1 MTIIEL
7 YHSAKLDKTDK
18 RGDYMKNLK
27 VKTKLNMIIALVIIL
42 VLGASVVSIRNLN
55 QVKDKAI
62 ESMEASTRQSYDQNI
77 KEQVG
82 AVISLL
88 TEINQEYEDGTYTL
102 DEAKKVAAD
111 EVREMRYGDS
121 GYFWVASLMVQTLC
135 CLAVIPKVPTV
146 WKQKMQP
153 VIRW

>member
-7 YHSAKLDKTDK
+7 YHSAKLDKTDTT
-18 RGDYMKNLK
+18 GDYMKNLK
-27 VKTKLNMIIALVIIL
+27 VKTKLNMIIALVIIS
-42 VLGASVVSIRNLN
+42 VALGASVVSIRNLN

-102 DEAKKVAAD
+102 DEAK
-111 EVREMRYGDS
+111 ESSCG
-121 GYFWVASLMVQTLC
+121 
-135 CLAVIPKVPTV
+135 
-146 WKQKMQP
+146 
-153 VIRW
+153 

>member
-27 VKTKLNMIIALVIIL
+27 VRTKLNMIIALVIIL

-88 TEINQEYEDGTYTL
+88 TEINQEYEDGTCRNIYISSFWRY
-102 DEAKKVAAD
+102 AALHRRFQGQGC
-111 EVREMRYGDS
+111 EE
-121 GYFWVASLMVQTLC
+121 
-135 CLAVIPKVPTV
+135 
-146 WKQKMQP
+146 
-153 VIRW
+153 

>member
-1 MTIIEL
+1 MTNVVKMTIIEL

-102 DEAKKVAAD
+102 DEAKNNGRNQV
-111 EVREMRYGDS
+111 
-121 GYFWVASLMVQTLC
+121 
-135 CLAVIPKVPTV
+135 VIY
-146 WKQKMQP
+146 QE
-153 VIRW
+153 

>member
-1 MTIIEL
+1 
-7 YHSAKLDKTDK
+7 
-18 RGDYMKNLK
+18 MKNLK

-121 GYFWVASLMVQTLC
+121 GYFWVDESDGTNVVLLGSDTEGTNRMETKDAAGYQMRPFQVLC
-135 CLAVIPKVPTV
+135 KH
-146 WKQKMQP
+146 
-153 VIRW
+153 

>member
-1 MTIIEL
+1 
-7 YHSAKLDKTDK
+7 
-18 RGDYMKNLK
+18 MKNLK

-121 GYFWVASLMVQTLC
+121 GYFWVDESDGTNVVLLGSDTEGTRRRERPSPPRNVLTVNTLSR
-135 CLAVIPKVPTV
+135 LTG
-146 WKQKMQP
+146 
-153 VIRW
+153 

>member
-1 MTIIEL
+1 MTIIKL

-121 GYFWVASLMVQTLC
+121 GYF
-135 CLAVIPKVPTV
+135 
-146 WKQKMQP
+146 
-153 VIRW
+153 

>member
-1 MTIIEL
+1 
-7 YHSAKLDKTDK
+7 
-18 RGDYMKNLK
+18 MKNLK

-121 GYFWVASLMVQTLC
+121 GYFWVDESDGTNVVLLGSDDSVSLL
-135 CLAVIPKVPTV
+135 
-146 WKQKMQP
+146 
-153 VIRW
+153 

>member
-1 MTIIEL
+1 
-7 YHSAKLDKTDK
+7 
-18 RGDYMKNLK
+18 MKNLK
-27 VKTKLNMIIALVIIL
+27 VRTKLNMIIALVIIL

-121 GYFWVASLMVQTLC
+121 GYFWVDES
-135 CLAVIPKVPTV
+135 
-146 WKQKMQP
+146 
-153 VIRW
+153 R

>member
-88 TEINQEYEDGTYTL
+88 TEIN
-102 DEAKKVAAD
+102 
-111 EVREMRYGDS
+111 
-121 GYFWVASLMVQTLC
+121 
-135 CLAVIPKVPTV
+135 
-146 WKQKMQP
+146 
-153 VIRW
+153 